1 MLSQCFEP
9 RSKRAGEAT
18 ASHLTLR
25 ANLFHGR
32 RGVMRL
38 QSESRRLSQGPM
50 TLDMSRASI
59 SFPGPPSSKRA
70 SFTPLTGSGA
80 PRPVHRRI
88 SSVSDSALFNPDS
101 LEETGSQVVLGPD
114 SKYLASGSRRI
125 SGILRSPSQPETS
138 QDPITS
144 EITTLRHELKSIK
157 DELEATKHA
166 LSESNEAREA
176 SETCVKALRD
186 FIGENNIGGP
196 PTTGGARSIKLPL
209 PPTMTTGEE
218 MDSRK
223 SSGWRFKLW
232 TVDTTV
238 KPASDNSRSASP
250 ARTSSPS
257 PGAMTPLS
265 KKLGDFF
272 GSRASMSSTSS
283 QPLRSSS
290 EKMYHGSDSSS
301 IRESLA
307 EPISPHTAEVMGAAA
322 VIARD
327 VVSSSELGE
336 SLDQTKGGVVNAS

>member
-1 MLSQCFEP
+1 MQCFEP
-9 RSKRAGEAT
+9 RSKRAGEVT

-50 TLDMSRASI
+50 TLDISRASI
-59 SFPGPPSSKRA
+59 SLPGPASSKRA

-80 PRPVHRRI
+80 PRPGNHRRI

-114 SKYLASGSRRI
+114 SKYLASSSRRI
-125 SGILRSPSQPETS
+125 SGILRSPSQPEPS

-238 KPASDNSRSASP
+238 KPASNSSRSASP
-250 ARTSSPS
+250 APASSPS

-265 KKLGDFF
+265 KKLGEFF

-283 QPLRSSS
+283 QPLRSAS

-301 IRESLA
+301 IRESLT
-307 EPISPHTAEVMGAAA
+307 EPISPHAAEVMGAAA

-327 VVSSSELGE
+327 GVSSSELGE
-336 SLDQTKGGVVNAS
+336 SLDQMKDGIVNAS